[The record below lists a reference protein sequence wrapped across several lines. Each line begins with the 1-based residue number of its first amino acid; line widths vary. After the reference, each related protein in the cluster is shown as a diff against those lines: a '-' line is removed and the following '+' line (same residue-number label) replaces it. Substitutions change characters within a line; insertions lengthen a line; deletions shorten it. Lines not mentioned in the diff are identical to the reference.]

1 MALKSYLVPAAAA
14 AILIAT
20 VPSRLEAAPAHV
32 QATITTAKTDRIAAH
47 PNGGKIE
54 TTVAG
59 LQAVSG
65 VTCAKRADM
74 VNALGRL
81 YKEKQQSTGLVS
93 PQAAVELFV
102 SDTGDWTILA
112 TGTNGVSC
120 MMAAGDGWDTAT
132 LARLPGS

>member
-1 MALKSYLVPAAAA
+1 MALKSYFVPAAAA

-20 VPSRLEAAPAHV
+20 VPSRLEAAPASI
-32 QATITTAKTDRIAAH
+32 QTTITTAKTDRIAMH
-47 PNGGKIE
+47 PDGGKIE
-54 TTVAG
+54 TTVSG

-81 YKEKQQSTGLVS
+81 YKEKQQSAGLVS
-93 PQAAVELFV
+93 SKAAVELFV

-132 LARLPGS
+132 LAQLPGS

>member
-32 QATITTAKTDRIAAH
+32 QTTITTAKTDRIAAH
-47 PNGGKIE
+47 PNANGNE
-54 TTVAG
+54 ATVAG

-65 VTCAKRADM
+65 VTCAKRTDM
-74 VNALGRL
+74 VNALSRL
-81 YKEKQQSTGLVS
+81 YKERQQSSGLVS
-93 PQAAVELFV
+93 PKAAVELFV

-120 MMAAGDGWDTAT
+120 MMAAGNGWDTAT
-132 LARLPGS
+132 LAQLPGS

>member
-20 VPSRLEAAPAHV
+20 VPSRLEAAPAHA
-32 QATITTAKTDRIAAH
+32 QTTITTAKTDRIAAH
-47 PNGGKIE
+47 PNANGTE
-54 TTVAG
+54 TTIAG

-81 YKEKQQSTGLVS
+81 YNEKQQSTGLVS
-93 PQAAVELFV
+93 PKAAVEVFV
-102 SDTGDWTILA
+102 SDTGNWTILA

-120 MMAAGDGWDTAT
+120 MMAAGEGWDTTT
-132 LARLPGS
+132 LAALPGS

>member
-20 VPSRLEAAPAHV
+20 VPSRLEAAPAHI
-32 QATITTAKTDRIAAH
+32 QTATTTAKTDRIAAH
-47 PNGGKIE
+47 PNGSKAE
-54 TTVAG
+54 TTVTG

-65 VTCAKRADM
+65 VTCARRADM
-74 VNALGRL
+74 VNALSRL
-81 YKEKQQSTGLVS
+81 YNEKQQSTGLVS
-93 PQAAVELFV
+93 PKAAVEVFV
-102 SDTGDWTILA
+102 SDDGNWTILA

-132 LARLPGS
+132 LSALPGS